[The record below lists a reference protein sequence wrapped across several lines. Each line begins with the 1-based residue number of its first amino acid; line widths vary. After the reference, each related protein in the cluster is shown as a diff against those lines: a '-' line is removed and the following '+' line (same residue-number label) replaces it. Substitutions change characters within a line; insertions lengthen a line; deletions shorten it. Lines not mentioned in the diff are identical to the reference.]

1 MIAVVVVRG
10 GVLPSGGDE
19 AVAEAGGSAVLVGEG
34 VEIAAASLPDGPGTV
49 RLAEVGAFAPGA
61 WAAALAKEVADEDVV
76 LLPASPDGR
85 DLAPRL
91 AMALGRPLLAGAIR
105 VTTDVAVLV
114 RQGGL
119 VSEEHEITRP
129 VVATLVPGC
138 RGVEPG
144 RGRPRVEVVELAL
157 APAGDAEVVAVLP
170 PDPATVDLA
179 EADRIVAG
187 GAGLGGPEAFVLLEQ
202 VAAGLGASLGASRVA
217 SDLGWAP
224 PDRYIGTTGVAVDPR
239 LYVALG
245 ISGAVQ
251 HVTGLG
257 HPDHVISV
265 NTDPSAPMMTM
276 ADLAIVSDAREV
288 LAKLADRLEI
298 DRAGDD

>member
-19 AVAEAGGSAVLVGEG
+19 VVAEAGGAAVLVGDR
-34 VEIAAASLPDGPGTV
+34 VDVAAAALRSGPGRV
-49 RLAEVGAFAPGA
+49 WLAELGAFAPAA
-61 WAAALAKEVADEDVV
+61 WAAALAPVLAGEDVV

-91 AMALGRPLLAGAIR
+91 AAVLARPLLAGAIL
-105 VTTDVAVLV
+105 VTPAKAVLV

-119 VSEEHEITRP
+119 VAEEHEIAGP

-138 RGVEPG
+138 RGVEAGLGHPD
-144 RGRPRVEVVELAL
+144 VEVLTLEVPA
-157 APAGDAEVVAVLP
+157 AGDAVVEGVLP
-170 PDPATVDLA
+170 PDLAAVDLG
-179 EADRIVAG
+179 EASRIVAG
-187 GAGLGGPEAFVLLEQ
+187 GAGLGGPAPFRLLER
-202 VAAGLGASLGASRVA
+202 VAAALGASMGATRVA
-217 SDLGWAP
+217 SDLGWAA
-224 PDRYIGTTGVAVDPR
+224 PDRYIGTTGVMVDPQ

-257 HPDHVISV
+257 DPEHVISV
-265 NTDPSAPMMTM
+265 NTDPSAPLMSL
-276 ADLAIVSDAREV
+276 ADLAVVADAGQV
-288 LAKLADRLEI
+288 LVELAGRLGIEPG
-298 DRAGDD
+298 AGD